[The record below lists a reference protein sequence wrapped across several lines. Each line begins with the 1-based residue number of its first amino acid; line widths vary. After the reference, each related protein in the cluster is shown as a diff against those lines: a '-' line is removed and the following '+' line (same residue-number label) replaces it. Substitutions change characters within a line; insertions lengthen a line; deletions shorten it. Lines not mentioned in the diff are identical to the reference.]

1 MFDTGPRCQYQ
12 HWPCRSGIAARGAC
26 IDDLN
31 FEDLYVETTASAA
44 QAEASALA
52 AYDDIDI
59 VSRPTATLS
68 NVD

>member
-1 MFDTGPRCQYQ
+1 MSIPALALQKR
-12 HWPCRSGIAARGAC
+12 HCRRGAC